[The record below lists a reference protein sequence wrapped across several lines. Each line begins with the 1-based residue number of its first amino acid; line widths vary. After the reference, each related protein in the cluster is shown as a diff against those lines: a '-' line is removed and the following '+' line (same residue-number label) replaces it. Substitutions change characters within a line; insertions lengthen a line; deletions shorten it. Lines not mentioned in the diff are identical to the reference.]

1 MFWINLETWEQ
12 TKQKLKR
19 NKLKA
24 KMESRY
30 DKYDHVRAI
39 SILIGEK
46 LSRGEI
52 TFEYPYK
59 VTNLFPK
66 KKTEKGYQY
75 KITKTGIIVLII
87 LVEIRKMMYNNSMR
101 KIKKEKQNGKRIY
114 YSRDGIK
121 KTIRKSK
128 HTI

>member
-39 SILIGEK
+39 SILIGEN
-46 LSRGEI
+46 LSRGKI

-66 KKTEKGYQY
+66 KKTEKG
-75 KITKTGIIVLII
+75 INTK
-87 LVEIRKMMYNNSMR
+87 
-101 KIKKEKQNGKRIY
+101 
-114 YSRDGIK
+114 
-121 KTIRKSK
+121 
-128 HTI
+128 